1 MELDLGLFTFVSA
14 FGFVTAAII
23 GTFLV
28 NLKQLSDF
36 RFPENPVAQW
46 FIALPITAFTGPYWV
61 ARESIGGIIKGGVS
75 YLMGGFGILISI
87 VWSFCAGVFVV
98 EFLVL
103 LNLI

>member
-1 MELDLGLFTFVSA
+1 MELDLGLITFVSA

-28 NLKQLSDF
+28 NLRQLSDF

-61 ARESIGGIIKGGVS
+61 ARESIFGIIRGGVS
-75 YLMGGFGILISI
+75 YMMGGFGILISI
-87 VWSFCAGVFVV
+87 IWSFCAGVFVV

>member
-23 GTFLV
+23 GSFLV

-36 RFPENPVAQW
+36 RFPENPLAQW
-46 FIALPITAFTGPYWV
+46 FIALPVTAFAGPYWV
-61 ARESIGGIIKGGVS
+61 ARESMFGMVRGGIS
-75 YLMGGFGILISI
+75 YLIGGFGILVSVI
-87 VWSFCAGVFVV
+87 WSFCAGVFVV

-103 LNLI
+103 LSII